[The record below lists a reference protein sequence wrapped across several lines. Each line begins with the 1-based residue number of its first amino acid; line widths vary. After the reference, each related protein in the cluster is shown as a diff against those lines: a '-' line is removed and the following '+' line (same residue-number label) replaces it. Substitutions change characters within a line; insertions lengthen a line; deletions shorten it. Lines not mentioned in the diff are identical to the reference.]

1 MDSELTNADPSP
13 DETMVP
19 AFSSSNH
26 DAESEAL
33 IVKGILDAN
42 GIPAIVAGPTILPN
56 LEFQVQVPEHMLGEA
71 QRLIDEARAAG
82 SSAAAEAEE
91 ASEGDG
97 TPQA

>member
-1 MDSELTNADPSP
+1 
-13 DETMVP
+13 MVP

-42 GIPAIVAGPTILPN
+42 GVPAIIAGPTILPN

-71 QRLIDEARAAG
+71 QRLIEEARQAG
-82 SSAAAEAEE
+82 SSAAVEAEE
-91 ASEGDG
+91 ASEGG
-97 TPQA
+97 ALS

>member
-1 MDSELTNADPSP
+1 
-13 DETMVP
+13 MVP

-42 GIPAIVAGPTILPN
+42 GVPAIIAGPTILPN

-71 QRLIDEARAAG
+71 QRLIEEARQAG
-82 SSAAAEAEE
+82 SSAAVEAEE
-91 ASEGDG
+91 ASEGG
-97 TPQA
+97 ALF

>member
-13 DETMVP
+13 DERMVP

-42 GIPAIVAGPTILPN
+42 GVPAIVTGPTILPN

-71 QRLIDEARAAG
+71 QRLIEEARAAG
-82 SSAAAEAEE
+82 ASAAVEAEE
-91 ASEGDG
+91 ATEGG
-97 TPQA
+97 ALS

>member
-13 DETMVP
+13 DEAMVP

-56 LEFQVQVPEHMLGEA
+56 LEFQVQVPEHLLGEA
-71 QRLIDEARAAG
+71 QRLIDEARQAG
-82 SSAAAEAEE
+82 SSAAVEAER
-91 ASEGDG
+91 ASEGG
-97 TPQA
+97 PEA